1 MRASGLKHFAWHSRL
16 VFRGQSVICSSEH
29 AQGAGAP
36 QMSQLSVSTADDQ
49 PTEDQADPG
58 VNPAPAEPPPAADS
72 EGEVSTITDA
82 VALEGEATL
91 VGRELQRGKY
101 RLLALRPATSGASQ
115 PDLSYVALHT
125 DLQKR
130 LTLRYLPLDLHISA
144 EQRGQATAQFLREV
158 RALAR
163 LSHPSLPRVHDYF
176 VEGDAC
182 YVVMDEL
189 ADRTLAGVLA
199 EAAREDQWPALPPVE
214 IARLGLDLARA
225 LAYLH
230 QQRPPIILG
239 GLRAQDVALPDDGP
253 AQLVSL
259 GALSLV
265 ASASSVSLPAFSSL
279 PTLPLVSPTPAG
291 EEPTLPGPTASDEE
305 PTLPAMPAGAPAPL
319 PVAWSARDDVYSL
332 GLLLCELAGG
342 LEVVAGVM
350 ERQRHPE
357 QSVEEDAP
365 PISLAL
371 AAVLEIA
378 VQRDAEQRF
387 QNAQALENALERA
400 YAVERRI
407 ARLAE
412 RPAGPLESQHLAT
425 RLENGQQD
433 LAATSLEFEPLAGNH
448 HELATRHLSLTWGEE
463 VEAIICWKCGARNQ
477 QDSHFC
483 RVCGARQPVQ
493 PRAAT
498 QAGRRRTVRPPVT
511 TRRLYDSADW
521 SEWAEDEEED
531 RPTRPRRSRPTSG
544 RTATRGTRV
553 SGPARG
559 RPAAP
564 LPPEKGR
571 RLLWALVWVCFGMAI
586 LLGSATSIVAYLAL
600 H

>member
-1 MRASGLKHFAWHSRL
+1 
-16 VFRGQSVICSSEH
+16 
-29 AQGAGAP
+29 
-36 QMSQLSVSTADDQ
+36 MSQLSVSTTEDQ
-49 PTEDQADPG
+49 PPEDQADPG
-58 VNPAPAEPPPAADS
+58 VGPAPAEQPPTDP

-82 VALEGEATL
+82 SPPASEATL

-101 RLLALRPATSGASQ
+101 RLLSLRPATSGESQ
-115 PDLSYVALHT
+115 VGLSYVALHT

-130 LTLRYLPLDLHISA
+130 LTLRYLPLDQQVSS
-144 EQRGQATAQFLREV
+144 EQRGEATAQFLREV

-189 ADRTLAGVLA
+189 AGRTLAGVLTEA
-199 EAAREDQWPALPPVE
+199 EQVNRSPALLPVE

-265 ASASSVSLPAFSSL
+265 ASASSVSLPAFASL
-279 PTLPLVSPTPAG
+279 PTLPLASPTPAG
-291 EEPTLPGPTASDEE
+291 GDAGATSLPTPAGKDAGATEPPTPADEM
-305 PTLPAMPAGAPAPL
+305 PTLPAVSADAPAPHE
-319 PVAWSARDDVYSL
+319 AWLARDDVCSL

-342 LEVVAGVM
+342 LEVVTGVM

-357 QSVEEDAP
+357 QAVEQDAP

-378 VQRDAEQRF
+378 AQRDPEHRF
-387 QNAQALENALERA
+387 QSAPALENALARA

-407 ARLAE
+407 ALLAE
-412 RPAGPLESQHLAT
+412 QPAGQQESQHL
-425 RLENGQQD
+425 ENGQPD
-433 LAATSLEFEPLAGNH
+433 IAVTSLEAEPLPGSH
-448 HELATRHLSLTWGEE
+448 HELATRHFSLAWGEE
-463 VEAIICWKCGARNQ
+463 LDAIICWKCGASNQ
-477 QDSHFC
+477 RDSHFC
-483 RVCGARQPVQ
+483 RVCGARQPRQ

-498 QAGRRRTVRPPVT
+498 QTGRRRTSRPPVP

-521 SEWAEDEEED
+521 SEWADEEAD

-544 RTATRGTRV
+544 RTPTRGTRI
-553 SGPARG
+553 SGPARRT
-559 RPAAP
+559 RPAP
-564 LPPEKGR
+564 PPPEKGR
-571 RLLWALVWVCFGMAI
+571 RLLWALVWVCFTMAI

-600 H
+600 R